1 MLLNGRWLQLLPQLR
16 GKNGRL
22 MIWALITAK
31 IAIFQRTPDSMTLR
45 AMTILP
51 VLIAL
56 AMGVCTY
63 IIAMRSVRKTRDG
76 E

>member
-1 MLLNGRWLQLLPQLR
+1 
-16 GKNGRL
+16 
-22 MIWALITAK
+22 MIWALIIAK
-31 IAIFQRTPDSMTLR
+31 DAMCQRTPDSMTSR

-51 VLIAL
+51 VLTAL

-63 IIAMRSVRKTRDG
+63 IIAMRSVRKMRDG

>member
-1 MLLNGRWLQLLPQLR
+1 
-16 GKNGRL
+16 